1 MPTYELAL
9 MLRTMARP
17 ELVSTL
23 KRTTESIFSR
33 GGFLRKL
40 DFLGDKQLPYRIHK
54 NSQKHFTGSAFVV
67 TFDVPPKCI
76 ADLMEEYSRDVDVL
90 KRQIFKI
97 EEPSNAE
104 CTLSDELQPPAYRKE
119 VIQMMKVAAK
129 GQKEKY
135 PQNTGLKYYPFQ
147 K

>member
-1 MPTYELAL
+1 M
-9 MLRTMARP
+9 
-17 ELVSTL
+17 
-23 KRTTESIFSR
+23 
-33 GGFLRKL
+33 
-40 DFLGDKQLPYRIHK
+40 
-54 NSQKHFTGSAFVV
+54 

-76 ADLMEEYSRDVDVL
+76 SDLMEEYSRDVDVL

-104 CTLSDELQPPAYRKE
+104 CTLSDELQPPSYRKE
-119 VIQMMKVAAK
+119 VIQMMKIAAK